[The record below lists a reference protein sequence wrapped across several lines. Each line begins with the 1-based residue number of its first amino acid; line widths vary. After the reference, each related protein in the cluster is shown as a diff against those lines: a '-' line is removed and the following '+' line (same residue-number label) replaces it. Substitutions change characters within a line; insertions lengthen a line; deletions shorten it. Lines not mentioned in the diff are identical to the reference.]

1 MQSTSQTQIH
11 PPTPPPPLFKL
22 QNLKR
27 ELTTLQQNSHHADIS
42 KITNLVSLQMCI
54 FSETAYVCVLTYQ
67 ISSFLHNSNKF

>member
-1 MQSTSQTQIH
+1 MQSTFQTQIH
-11 PPTPPPPLFKL
+11 PPPPPPPLFKL

-42 KITNLVSLQMCI
+42 KITNLVSLQKCI